1 MAFFLLG
8 LFNHNGYTLVQSL
21 SQSLAAEFDRK
32 NAMALFQFAMTLI
45 MMITR
50 YCNGTVLVNISHKSR
65 FNIVVILGISSFI
78 LLSLAAHEAILGAEN
93 YFYVALLASMMMGV
107 SMAMGEATFLGFLN
121 GFPSFLV
128 GFVSSGTGFAGISA
142 NMFNLALKY

>member
-1 MAFFLLG
+1 MA
-8 LFNHNGYTLVQSL
+8 V
-21 SQSLAAEFDRK
+21 
-32 NAMALFQFAMTLI
+32 FQFAMTFI

-50 YCNGTVLVNISHKSR
+50 YCNGTIFVNLSHSIR
-65 FNIVVILGISSFI
+65 FKIVVGLGITSFI
-78 LLSLAAHEAILGAEN
+78 LLSIASHEATMGVEV
-93 YFYVALLASMMMGV
+93 FFFVAIVASMMMGV

-142 NMFNLALKY
+142 NVFNLSLKY